1 MVLIITIL
9 SIKILFTLTFTIY
22 PLLFKSRERING
34 LMNIDVSK
42 AYLYRLYGVSILAIL
57 IAYSTGIVSA
67 LNGNYP
73 WGIVFMGL
81 VSNGVPAFIIIK
93 HSEFKKLK
101 SSALFFGGIFS
112 ALLLS
117 ALFQFSSGV

>member
-1 MVLIITIL
+1 
-9 SIKILFTLTFTIY
+9 
-22 PLLFKSRERING
+22 
-34 LMNIDVSK
+34 MNIDVSK